1 MPIIYKPVESNLEHL
16 QGRRIAFCTTTRIA
30 TEEGRLGS
38 IATAWWTPSYCHPGS
53 QTHYPLQ
60 REDLSRFPWNC
71 VTTVYISHHDEC
83 IHLNFDGRIVCI
95 RSNYGVDRVARIYMT
110 GVTDEFTEPLQAR
123 IRRML
128 HKKRVE
134 LCTAAA
140 MVLHRRLGDRS
151 AMHVLSCQLMGLI
164 ASFI

>member
-1 MPIIYKPVESNLEHL
+1 MPVIYKPIESNLEHL
-16 QGRRIAFCTTTRIA
+16 RGRRIAFCTTTRIA

-38 IATAWWTPSYCHPGS
+38 VAAAWRVPSYCHPYS
-53 QTHYPLQ
+53 QTLYPLS
-60 REDLSRFPWNC
+60 RDDLRLFPWNC
-71 VTTVYISHHDEC
+71 VTTVYISYHDEC
-83 IHLNFDGRIVCI
+83 IHLNFDGRVVCI
-95 RSNYGVDRVARIYMT
+95 YSTYGVDRVARIYMT
-110 GVTDEFTEPLQAR
+110 CVADELTEPLQAR

-134 LCTAAA
+134 LCTAVA
-140 MVLHRRLGDRS
+140 MALHRRLGDRS